1 MLQRTLPLEPSNTGG
16 DMKIIET
23 AGITA
28 LALACGLATLPEA
41 RAQSAAAP
49 TTLSFNWEG
58 AYGRANI
65 LVWPFRP
72 GGRFEQ
78 LVAKNTNGSVKLDIK
93 EKLFGIMDSAYAIGD
108 GRVAM
113 GTQSVPAATGTYPLL
128 DFGGIPGFFS
138 AMPDGATEWGNA
150 LLDPKMM
157 GVLDEY
163 TKPAGFKVLGAAISL
178 ANNAL
183 WGNKPIKTLADFK
196 GVKMRA
202 SGRTQTS
209 ALRDLGGSPLT
220 LSMAEIEEALS
231 RGTVDAIM
239 TSKSFGAER
248 GLMPLAK
255 YVSIWPITPIFPQ
268 VVAINLKAWDRLSAQ
283 QKQGLLAASAQ
294 LTREMPV
301 ALEQMEISYSLWIR
315 ASKTE
320 IVTPDDGEVRKA
332 MALMQPVVKEWLDTA
347 GPHGKEVLRIASQY
361 AKGPSVGVIK
371 EMAAK

>member
-1 MLQRTLPLEPSNTGG
+1 
-16 DMKIIET
+16 MKVSKHF
-23 AGITA
+23 AVAA
-28 LALACGLATLPEA
+28 LALVVSTLSFPVA
-41 RAQSAAAP
+41 HAQPKPAAP

-72 GGRFEQ
+72 GGRYEQ
-78 LVAKNTNGSVKLDIK
+78 LVTQYTGGTVKLDNK
-93 EKLFGIMDSAYAIGD
+93 EKLFSIMDSAFAVGD
-108 GRVAM
+108 GRVLM
-113 GTQSVPAATGTYPLL
+113 GTQSIAASSGTYPLL
-128 DFGGIPGFFS
+128 DFGGIPGLFS
-138 AMPDGATEWGNA
+138 EIPNGATEYANA
-150 LLDPKMM
+150 ILDPKMM
-157 GVLDEY
+157 AVLDNY
-163 TKPAGFKVLGAAISL
+163 TKPAGFKVLGSAISL

-231 RGTVDAIM
+231 RGTVDAIT

-248 GLMPLAK
+248 GLSQMSK

-268 VVAINLKAWDRLSAQ
+268 FILVNLKAWDKLDAR
-283 QKQGLLAASAQ
+283 QKDGLLKASAQ
-294 LTREMPV
+294 LTGEMAT
-301 ALEQMEISYSLWIR
+301 ALEQMENTYNLWIR
-315 ASKTE
+315 STKTE
-320 IVTPDDGEVRKA
+320 MVVPDDAEVKKA

-347 GPHGKEVLRIASQY
+347 GPYGKDVLRIAVTH
-361 AKGPSVGVIK
+361 AKGPSVGVIRD
-371 EMAAK
+371 MAK

>member
-1 MLQRTLPLEPSNTGG
+1 M
-16 DMKIIET
+16 I
-23 AGITA
+23 AGKRFGIAVAVLLSA
-28 LALACGLATLPEA
+28 LSFPAAH
-41 RAQSAAAP
+41 AQPKPAAP

-58 AYGRANI
+58 AYGRGNI

-72 GGRFEQ
+72 SGRYEQ
-78 LVAKNTNGSVKLDIK
+78 LVTQYTNGTIKLDNK
-93 EKLFGIMDSAYAIGD
+93 EKLFSIMDSAFAVGD
-108 GRVAM
+108 GRVLM
-113 GTQSVPAATGTYPLL
+113 GTQSIAAASGTYPLL
-128 DFGGIPGFFS
+128 DFGGIPGLFS
-138 AMPDGATEWGNA
+138 EIPNGAVEYANA

-157 GVLDEY
+157 EVLEKS
-163 TKPAGFKVLGAAISL
+163 TRPAGFKVIGSAISL

-231 RGTVDAIM
+231 RGTVDAIT

-248 GLMPLAK
+248 GLTQLAK

-268 VVAINLKAWDRLSAQ
+268 YILINVKAWDKLDAR
-283 QKQGLLAASAQ
+283 QKEGLLRASAQ
-294 LTREMPV
+294 LTGEMAT
-301 ALEQMEISYSLWIR
+301 ALEQMENTYNLWIR
-315 ASKTE
+315 STKTE
-320 IVTPDDGEVRKA
+320 MVIPDDAEVRKA

-347 GPHGKEVLRIASQY
+347 GPHGREVLRIAASH
-361 AKGPSVGVIK
+361 AKGPSVGFIRD
-371 EMAAK
+371 MAK

>member
-1 MLQRTLPLEPSNTGG
+1 MKVSKRFAIAVLPL
-16 DMKIIET
+16 MLV
-23 AGITA
+23 ATA
-28 LALACGLATLPEA
+28 LT
-41 RAQSAAAP
+41 AQAQPKPAAP

-72 GGRFEQ
+72 GGRYEQ
-78 LVAKNTNGSVKLDIK
+78 LVTQYTGGTVKIDNK
-93 EKLFGIMDSAYAIGD
+93 EKLFSLMDSAFAVGD
-108 GRVAM
+108 GRVLM
-113 GTQSVPAATGTYPLL
+113 GTQSIAAASGTYPLL
-128 DFGGIPGFFS
+128 DFGGIPGLFS
-138 AMPDGATEWGNA
+138 EMPNGATEYA
-150 LLDPKMM
+150 QAILDPKMM
-157 GVLDEY
+157 AVLDNY
-163 TKPAGFKVLGAAISL
+163 TKPAGFKVLGSAISL

-231 RGTVDAIM
+231 RGTVDAIT

-248 GLMPLAK
+248 GLTQLSK

-268 VVAINLKAWDRLSAQ
+268 FILINFKAWDKLDQR
-283 QKQGLLAASAQ
+283 QKDGLARASAQ
-294 LTREMPV
+294 LTGEMAT
-301 ALEQMEISYSLWIR
+301 ALEQMENTYNLWIR
-315 ASKTE
+315 STKTE
-320 IVTPDDGEVRKA
+320 MIVPDDAEVKKA

-347 GPHGKEVLRIASQY
+347 GPYGKDVLRIAAMH
-361 AKGPSVGVIK
+361 AKGPSAGVIRD
-371 EMAAK
+371 MAK

>member
-1 MLQRTLPLEPSNTGG
+1 MKVSKRFAIAVLPLVFAAASL
-16 DMKIIET
+16 T
-23 AGITA
+23 AQ
-28 LALACGLATLPEA
+28 
-41 RAQSAAAP
+41 AQPKPAAP

-78 LVAKNTNGSVKLDIK
+78 LVTQYTGGTVRIDNK
-93 EKLFGIMDSAYAIGD
+93 EKLFSIMDSAFAVGD
-108 GRVAM
+108 GRVLL
-113 GTQSVPAATGTYPLL
+113 GTQSIAAASGTYPLL
-128 DFGGIPGFFS
+128 DFGGIPGLFS
-138 AMPDGATEWGNA
+138 EIPNGATEYANA
-150 LLDPKMM
+150 ILDPKMM
-157 GVLDEY
+157 AVLDAY
-163 TKPAGFKVLGAAISL
+163 TKPAGFKVLGSAISL

-231 RGTVDAIM
+231 RGTVDAIT

-248 GLMPLAK
+248 GLSQMAK

-268 VVAINLKAWDRLSAQ
+268 FILVNLKAWDKLDAR
-283 QKQGLLAASAQ
+283 QKDGLLKASAQ
-294 LTREMPV
+294 LTGEMAT
-301 ALEQMEISYSLWIR
+301 ALEQMENTYNLWIR
-315 ASKTE
+315 STKTE
-320 IVTPDDGEVRKA
+320 MVVPDDAEVKKA

-347 GPHGKEVLRIASQY
+347 GPLGKDVLRIAVTH
-361 AKGPSVGVIK
+361 AKGPSVGFIRD
-371 EMAAK
+371 MAK

>member
-1 MLQRTLPLEPSNTGG
+1 M
-16 DMKIIET
+16 DMKKA
-23 AGITA
+23 AGIAA
-28 LALACGLATLPEA
+28 LALASSAMLLPVTH
-41 RAQSAAAP
+41 AQPAKPAAAP

-72 GGRFEQ
+72 GGRYEQ
-78 LVAKNTNGSVKLDIK
+78 LVAQHTNGTVKLDIK

-108 GRVAM
+108 GRVMM
-113 GTQSVPAATGTYPLL
+113 GTQSVPAASGTYPLL

-138 AMPDGATEWGNA
+138 AMPDGATEWADA

-157 GVLDEY
+157 TVLESY
-163 TKPAGFKVLGAAISL
+163 TRPAGFKVLGAAVSL

-183 WGNKPIKTLADFK
+183 WGNKPIRTLADFK

-248 GLMPLAK
+248 GLMSLAK

-268 VVAINLKAWDRLSAQ
+268 VVAINLKAWDRLSPQ
-283 QKQGLLAASAQ
+283 QKQGLIAASAQ
-294 LTREMPV
+294 LTREMPL
-301 ALEQMEISYSLWIR
+301 ALEQMDISYSLWIR
-315 ASKTE
+315 SSKTE
-320 IVTPDDGEVRKA
+320 IVTPDDAEVKKA
-332 MALMQPVVKEWLDTA
+332 MGLMQPVVKEWLDTA
-347 GPHGKEVLRIASQY
+347 GPQAREVLRIAAQH
-361 AKGPSVGVIK
+361 AKGPSAGVIRD
-371 EMAAK
+371 MASK

>member
-1 MLQRTLPLEPSNTGG
+1 MNST
-16 DMKIIET
+16 KT
-23 AGITA
+23 AGIAA
-28 LALACGLATLPEA
+28 LGLACAAIALPGA
-41 RAQSAAAP
+41 HAQPAKPAAP

-72 GGRFEQ
+72 GGRYEQ
-78 LVAKNTNGSVKLDIK
+78 LVGQHTNGTVKLDIK

-108 GRVAM
+108 GRVMM

-128 DFGGIPGFFS
+128 DFGGIPGLFS
-138 AMPDGATEWGNA
+138 EMPAGATEWANA

-157 GVLDEY
+157 AVLESY
-163 TKPAGFKVLGAAISL
+163 TRPAGFKVLGSAISL

-209 ALRDLGGSPLT
+209 ALRTLGGSPLT

-231 RGTVDAIM
+231 RGTVDAIT

-248 GLMPLAK
+248 GLTQLSK

-268 VVAINLKAWDRLSAQ
+268 YILINLKAWDKLSPQ
-283 QKQGLLAASAQ
+283 QKEGLLRASAQ
-294 LTREMPV
+294 LTNEMAT
-301 ALEQMEISYSLWIR
+301 ALEAAEFTYNLWIR
-315 ASKTE
+315 STKTE
-320 IVTPDDGEVRKA
+320 MVVPDDAEVRKA
-332 MALMQPVVKEWLDTA
+332 MGLMQPVVKEWLETA
-347 GPHGKEVLRIASQY
+347 GPLGKDVLRIAVSH
-361 AKGPSVGVIK
+361 AKGPSVSVIRD
-371 EMAAK
+371 